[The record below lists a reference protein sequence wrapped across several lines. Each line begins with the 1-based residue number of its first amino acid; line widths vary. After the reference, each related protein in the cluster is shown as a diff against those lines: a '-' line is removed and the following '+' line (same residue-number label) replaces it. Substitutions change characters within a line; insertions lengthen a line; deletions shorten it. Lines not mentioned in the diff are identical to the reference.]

1 MKIIFHR
8 YGSICEPDLI
18 SAFSSVGITV
28 IEEDTEITQKSIEP
42 ARRIQLLGDAVMT
55 HQPAFVFS
63 VNYFPYISML
73 CERLH
78 LLYVCLS
85 VDCPVLELFSATV
98 RNRCNRIF
106 LFDYK
111 QYLRFHPENPEGI
124 FHLPLGVNTDR
135 YDKVLK
141 KAFPSED
148 APSYAYDISFIG
160 SLYTEKSPYL
170 SLNLPPAMAGYGDG
184 IINAGQ
190 LLSDC
195 SFLETLLSEGALSE
209 EFISALKA
217 ADKGFYTLPDS
228 FQNTDAFVASHYYLG
243 MYLSSLKRIH
253 ALNSLGERF
262 RVDLFTRSDT
272 TVLNGVICHGGVS
285 THQEM
290 PLIFCRSKINLN
302 ITMKSIETGLPQR
315 IWDVLGCGGFLLTD
329 YQAEIPEFLNIGKDL
344 DCYESIEELN
354 QKAAF
359 YLENGDLR
367 REIARHGYETVKEK
381 HTYLHRILSILKLL

>member
-18 SAFSSVGITV
+18 QAFSSVGITV

-42 ARRIQLLGDAVMT
+42 ARRLQLLGDSIMA

-106 LFDYK
+106 LFDYN

-135 YDKVLK
+135 YDQVIEEASLGEG
-141 KAFPSED
+141 A
-148 APSYAYDISFIG
+148 AYAYDISFVG
-160 SLYTEKSPYL
+160 SLYTEKSSYL
-170 SLNLPPAMAGYGDG
+170 SLDLPPATAGYGDG
-184 IINAGQ
+184 ILNAMQ
-190 LLSDC
+190 ALPDC
-195 SFLETLLSEGALSE
+195 SFPETILSEGVLSE
-209 EFISALKA
+209 AFISALKE

-228 FQNTDAFVASHYYLG
+228 FQNTDAFVAAHYYLG
-243 MYLSSLKRIH
+243 MYLSSMERINT
-253 ALNSLGERF
+253 LNSLGERF
-262 RVDLFTRSDT
+262 SVDLFTRSDT
-272 TVLNGVICHGGVS
+272 SMLKGVTCHGGVS

-290 PLIFCRSKINLN
+290 PLIFRQSKINLN

-315 IWDVLGCGGFLLTD
+315 IWDVLGCRGFLLTD
-329 YQAEIPEFLNIGKDL
+329 YQAEIPKFLNIGKDL
-344 DCYESIEELN
+344 DCYETIGELKE
-354 QKAAF
+354 KAAF
-359 YLENGDLR
+359 YLENDDLR
-367 REIARHGYETVKEK
+367 REIANHGYETVKEK
-381 HTYLHRILSILKLL
+381 YTYLHRILSILKLL